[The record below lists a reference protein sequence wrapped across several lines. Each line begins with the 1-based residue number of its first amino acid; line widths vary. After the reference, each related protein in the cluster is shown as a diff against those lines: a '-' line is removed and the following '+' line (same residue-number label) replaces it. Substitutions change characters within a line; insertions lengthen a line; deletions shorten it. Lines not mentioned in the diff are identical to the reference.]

1 MKPLTTF
8 FFDLDGTLLPIDNKK
23 FEELYFGNLSARFT
37 DLYSPQEFI
46 QLIWSATK
54 AMVADTRH
62 VTNETAFMEALG
74 SVVNGNLG
82 EMQERF
88 IEFYKTGFDKV
99 REAVIESVE
108 VHESVALLKKK
119 GYDLVVATNPM
130 FPRLAIEKRIE
141 WTGLD
146 RNDFSYV
153 TSFED
158 NHYCKPQPMF
168 FQELLDVLKKDGQE
182 VLMVGNDVEEDMVA
196 KQLGIS
202 TYLITNHMVN
212 RKNKEVV
219 ADHIGTYADF
229 LKYVESL
236 PDLTEGE

>member
-1 MKPLTTF
+1 MTKLTTF
-8 FFDLDGTLLPIDNKK
+8 FFDLDGTLLPIDGKK
-23 FEELYFGNLSARFT
+23 FEELYFHGLSARFT
-37 DLYSPQEFI
+37 DLYSPTDFI
-46 QLIWSATK
+46 QLIWNATK
-54 AMVADTRH
+54 AMVADTRP

-82 EMQERF
+82 EMQNRF
-88 IEFYKTGFDKV
+88 TDFYATGFDQV
-99 REAVIESVE
+99 REAVIENVE
-108 VHESVALLKKK
+108 VHEAIRRLKQK
-119 GYDLVVATNPM
+119 GYDLVIATNPM

-168 FQELLDVLKKDGQE
+168 FQEILDTLNKKPEE
-182 VLMVGNDVEEDMVA
+182 VIMVGNDVEEDLVA
-196 KQLGIS
+196 GKLGIQ
-202 TYLITNHMVN
+202 TYLITNHRIN

-219 ADHIGTYADF
+219 ADHIGDYADF
-229 LKYVESL
+229 LKFVESL
-236 PDLTEGE
+236 PDISAP